1 MVNYTN
7 RDYTTSLSATDTT
20 DGLKDGTDKIHATIL
35 RYLEQSARG
44 NYVVSYDGANFQQTA
59 GSSRTQFGFSG
70 SISWFRD
77 GKLLSNTLGAKELG
91 ANPDATHTRYDL
103 FVITASNVSAIRQGT
118 AGATPRGP
126 DSLTDGDIPVALIE
140 VAGGSG
146 NNITTRKV
154 QLFGYNKTENNLSI
168 GDENSGVYRQV
179 GRIAAVGDDLSLIAT
194 VTNGNVD
201 LNPNGTGDVRLGT
214 LVIDGD
220 QTVGSGQDGYV
231 LTYTHSNTK
240 AALAALPASYSDSD
254 AVSAIET
261 EAGLN
266 FSTSSSDAII
276 ANTTQDK
283 DIIFQVNDGGGGGAS
298 TEVMR
303 IDGDVSRVGIGT
315 ATPAEKLS
323 VSGNIRSSGDVIVGG
338 DLDHNGSNVGFYG
351 TAAASR
357 QSVGNL
363 ASSGIGTIPSAD
375 PTILPGLEPGTHA
388 YIGSLESE
396 ISGLRTKLDALI
408 DALQLIGLI
417 T

>member
-7 RDYTTSLSATDTT
+7 RDYITSLSATDTT

-35 RYLEQSARG
+35 RYLDLAARG
-44 NYVVSYDGANFQQTA
+44 NYVFSYDGANFQQTA

-70 SISWFRD
+70 NISWVRD
-77 GKLLSNTLGAKELG
+77 GQHFSASVAARELG
-91 ANPDATHTRYDL
+91 ADPDATHTRYDL

-126 DSLTDGDIPVALIE
+126 DNLTDGDIPVALIE

-146 NNITTRKV
+146 DNITTRKV
-154 QLFGYNKTENNLSI
+154 QLFGYNKKENQLSI
-168 GDENSGVYRQV
+168 GDENSGAYREV
-179 GRIAAVGDDLSLIAT
+179 GTISPVSGDIAITAT

-201 LNPNGTGDVRLGT
+201 LNPNGTGDVKLGT

-220 QTVGSGQDGYV
+220 QALTDGHV
-231 LTYTHSNTK
+231 LTYSSSAGK
-240 AALAALPASYSDSD
+240 AALAALPAAYSDSD

-357 QSVGNL
+357 QSVGNMGTT
-363 ASSGIGTIPSAD
+363 SVGTIPSAD
-375 PTILPGLEPGTHA
+375 PTLLPGLEPGTHA

-396 ISGLRTKLDALI
+396 IGNLRTKLDALI
-408 DALQLIGLI
+408 DALQLYGLI